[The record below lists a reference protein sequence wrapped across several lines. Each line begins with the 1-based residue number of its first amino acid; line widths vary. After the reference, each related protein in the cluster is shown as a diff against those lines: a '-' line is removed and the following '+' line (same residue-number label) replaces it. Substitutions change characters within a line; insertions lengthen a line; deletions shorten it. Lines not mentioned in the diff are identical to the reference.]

1 MTVLEKLHPSDC
13 GKVDLYPVLVA
24 NSEESVYL
32 RVSQCKYGEDHLDLN
47 VTPAMKLA
55 GAGQEQDRGWRERQV
70 GFWLCLI

>member
-55 GAGQEQDRGWRERQV
+55 GQRRRRRERQV